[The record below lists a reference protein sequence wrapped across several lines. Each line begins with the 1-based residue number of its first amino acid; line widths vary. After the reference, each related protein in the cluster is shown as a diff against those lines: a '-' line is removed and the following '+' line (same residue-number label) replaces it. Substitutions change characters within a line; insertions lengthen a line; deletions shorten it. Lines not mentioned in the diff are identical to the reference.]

1 MNLLGNQKSL
11 YGQNFLWFAISFF
24 LFFIAS
30 KSLGLTLGYA
40 LDDYATLGSVK
51 GHMQAFLISQGRF
64 TFALLQS
71 VMDLSDLKQ
80 PELAGLGFFLSAGGL
95 MFVCWVTLSRW
106 LQKDLMLA
114 LAVGALLGA
123 HSFFAEYVSFRQSLF
138 PMGVCF
144 VLIAGATKLLAQD
157 VPVKISRLLLAA
169 GLAAMASGINQLAMA
184 FFCIA
189 VLGISLQKSIHL
201 PAFHA
206 MLLAVKSSAL
216 IGSVASIFY
225 LVIYGVATRIVAV
238 GNNSRM
244 SILGFDDIPER
255 SGDVAVLLTN
265 IFSGNHPLVGPIA
278 AICTAIA
285 ILALSIRA
293 STRLDEWMRVL
304 TSGIVLVLAI
314 AIALLPTSISG
325 EWWPMPRTLIAL
337 PLAVALGI
345 AILSIGA
352 SRFQLY
358 AAIAALFIASVIFSG
373 KSGALL
379 LDQQRL
385 NRWDIGLARDVIQKI
400 SETRQVDASTPILIH
415 RAKWAHEI
423 DQSMP
428 IGDANTS
435 ALSVGWAVDALFE
448 EATGRRLNVK
458 LGVQGDMV
466 CDKSPSFPN
475 SGSIHQVDGVV
486 HVCF

>member
-1 MNLLGNQKSL
+1 MNLSGNQTNL
-11 YGQNFLWFAISFF
+11 YSQNFLWFAISFF
-24 LFFIAS
+24 LLFFAS

-51 GHMQAFLISQGRF
+51 GHMQDFLISQGRF
-64 TFALLQS
+64 TFALLQT
-71 VMDLSDLKQ
+71 VMDSSDLKQ

-114 LAVGALLGA
+114 IAVGALLGA

-138 PMGVCF
+138 PMGICY
-144 VLIAGATKLLAQD
+144 VLIAFATNLLAQD
-157 VPVKISRLLLAA
+157 MPVTITRLLFAA

-189 VLGISLQKSIHL
+189 SLGISLQKSFHL
-201 PAFHA
+201 PPFHA
-206 MLLAVKSSAL
+206 MLLALKSTVL
-216 IGSVASIFY
+216 IGSLASGFYVVIFAITARMVTVY
-225 LVIYGVATRIVAV
+225 NT
-238 GNNSRM
+238 RM
-244 SILGFDDIPER
+244 SMLGFSDISER

-265 IFSGNHPLVGPIA
+265 IFSGNHPLVGSIA

-285 ILALSIRA
+285 ILVLSIRV
-293 STRLDEWMRVL
+293 STMLEQWIHVL
-304 TSGIVLVLAI
+304 TGGIVIVLAI

-325 EWWPMPRTLIAL
+325 VWWPVPRTLIAL

-352 SRFQLY
+352 SRVQLC
-358 AAIAALFIASVIFSG
+358 AAIGALLIAAVMFSG
-373 KSGALL
+373 KSEALL

-400 SETRQVDASTPILIH
+400 SESKQIDTLTPIVIH
-415 RAKWAHEI
+415 RAKWAYEI

-435 ALSVGWAVDALFE
+435 ALSVGWAVDNLFE

-458 LGVQGDMV
+458 PGIQGDMV

-475 SGSIHQVDGVV
+475 SGSIHEVDGVV
-486 HVCF
+486 HVCL